1 MGLTH
6 QKHLFDI
13 PEDVTYLNIAA
24 QSPAFK
30 AIYEAGLEGLQQK
43 NRPYTITLSDYFEPV
58 IQLKKL
64 FATLIDADDYNRVA
78 TIPSVSYGMA
88 TVANNIKLQPGDEIV
103 VIDEQFP
110 SNYYSWKALSETYD
124 ATIKTVVKPSK
135 TDSKSWDDAIIEAI
149 TDQTAVVAM
158 GNLHWSNGS
167 LFNLKAISQKAKQ
180 HHALLIIDGS
190 QSVGALPF
198 SIKDIQPDALI
209 CAGYKWL
216 FGPYGCAYAYYGSY
230 FDNGKPIEHNWA
242 NRLDSENFAG
252 LTNYQSQFKPLANRY
267 QVGESG
273 NFIYVKMQIAALQ
286 QIIEWTPNTIQEYCK
301 TISVNAVKELKA
313 LGCHIQDDNDRSHHL
328 FGIEL
333 PEGLNVEAFKQDLA
347 NRQIYVSF
355 RGRYIRVSCHLFN
368 TEADF
373 KPLIACLSAHLQ
385 QV

>member
-110 SNYYSWKALSETYD
+110 SNYYSWKALAETYN
-124 ATIKTVVKPSK
+124 ATIKTVVKPGK
-135 TDSKSWDDAIIEAI
+135 TDSKSWDDAILETIS
-149 TDQTAVVAM
+149 DQTAVVAM

-180 HHALLIIDGS
+180 HQDRK
-190 QSVGALPF
+190 SV
-198 SIKDIQPDALI
+198 
-209 CAGYKWL
+209 
-216 FGPYGCAYAYYGSY
+216 
-230 FDNGKPIEHNWA
+230 
-242 NRLDSENFAG
+242 
-252 LTNYQSQFKPLANRY
+252 
-267 QVGESG
+267 V
-273 NFIYVKMQIAALQ
+273 
-286 QIIEWTPNTIQEYCK
+286 
-301 TISVNAVKELKA
+301 
-313 LGCHIQDDNDRSHHL
+313 
-328 FGIEL
+328 
-333 PEGLNVEAFKQDLA
+333 
-347 NRQIYVSF
+347 
-355 RGRYIRVSCHLFN
+355 
-368 TEADF
+368 
-373 KPLIACLSAHLQ
+373 
-385 QV
+385 